1 MIQMQL
7 EAILETVCGTPI
19 GRIEP
24 VGVSGVSVDSRTLQ
38 TGDIFFAIKGPH
50 FDGHD
55 FVSQAIDKGAA
66 CIVVSDSER
75 FHAKKQNGNLVVV
88 ENTVCALGRLGSY
101 HRGSVRARVIAVT
114 GSNGKTTTKAM
125 IGHVLCGS
133 LKTRCALRS
142 FNNSIGVPLTLL
154 SAEPE
159 DEWLV
164 VEIGTDSPGEVAHL
178 ASLAR
183 PDIAVITSIGPA
195 HLSGL
200 GTLEGVAR
208 EKLSLLDH
216 IPEGSLA
223 VVNIDQPVTRRLLPA
238 QPAFEL
244 VTTGAY
250 QDADLRIAE
259 VHTQGESITFPLS
272 GGHTVTL
279 PIPGKHNALNAASA
293 FAVARH
299 LQIPAEQIVKRFADF
314 KLPDMRLHIEH
325 RGDMTVINDC
335 YNANPASM
343 KAALEVISGLTTPGR
358 RVAII
363 GDMNQLGVQA
373 QRLHEELG
381 ALIAATNIDVL
392 MSVGDYAS
400 TVCAAARTH
409 RHGNL
414 ELHASKTVDSLTSR
428 LKRLLRPGDTIL
440 VKGSRALRLERVFQH
455 MDRN

>member
-1 MIQMQL
+1 MIQMPF
-7 EAILETVCGTPI
+7 EAILEAICGTPI
-19 GRIEP
+19 GRIKPIE
-24 VGVSGVSVDSRTLQ
+24 VTGVSIDSRTLQ

-55 FVSQAIDKGAA
+55 FVSQAIDGGAA
-66 CIVVSDSER
+66 CVVISDHQRFQATQQNSNIV
-75 FHAKKQNGNLVVV
+75 LV
-88 ENTVCALGRLGSY
+88 ENTVSALGRLAFY
-101 HRGSVRARVIAVT
+101 HRGLVRARVIAVT

-125 IGHVLCGS
+125 IGHLLCAS

-154 SAEPE
+154 SADPN

-164 VEIGTDSPGEVAHL
+164 VEIGTDSPGEIAHL
-178 ASLAR
+178 ASLAQ
-183 PDIAVITSIGPA
+183 PDIGVITSISPT

-216 IPEGSLA
+216 IPEGGLA
-223 VVNIDQPVTRRLLPA
+223 VVNIDQAVTRRLLPS

-244 VTTGAY
+244 VTTGAH
-250 QDADLRIAE
+250 QDAGLRVAE
-259 VHTQGESITFPLS
+259 VHSLGESITFSLND
-272 GGHTVTL
+272 GGIVAL
-279 PIPGKHNALNAASA
+279 PIPGKHNACNAASA

-299 LQIPAEQIVKRFADF
+299 LQIPEEQIVKRFADF
-314 KLPDMRLHIEH
+314 KLPDMRLHIEQ

-343 KAALEVISGLTTPGR
+343 AAALQVISEVTTVGR

-363 GDMNQLGVQA
+363 GDMKELGVQA

-381 ALIAATNIDVL
+381 ARIAAANIDVL
-392 MSVGDYAS
+392 VGVGEYAS
-400 TVCAAARTH
+400 LVCESARTH
-409 RHGNL
+409 GNGNL
-414 ELHASKTVDSLTSR
+414 ELHTSETVDALTSR
-428 LKRLLRPGDTIL
+428 LKTLLRPGDTIL
-440 VKGSRALRLERVFQH
+440 VKGSRALRLERVLQH
-455 MDRN
+455 LDRN